1 MESGSELEAETRRKM
16 EALEVLQGVVK
27 RLQPRDDVENE
38 QDLRKMEA
46 AKDVRRLAKEDT
58 EARETLAMLGAIPPL
73 VGMLDSADVN
83 IQEASL
89 YALLNLGVGNDKNKA
104 AIAEAGAVHNMVKL
118 IQTTSLPL
126 SLSEAIVANF
136 LGLSALDANKPV
148 IGSSGAIRFLVETF
162 RNPAASHALAKQDA
176 LRALLN
182 LSIAAE
188 NVPHIVDAG
197 LVPDIVAAVGDMEVS
212 DRLLSVLSN
221 VVSTVEGRR
230 AVRLSQEAIPIL
242 VDVLRWSDSP
252 GCQEKAAYVLM
263 VMAHKAYNDRATMIE
278 AGIVSSL
285 LELTLFGSS
294 LAQKRASRILDC
306 LRVNKGKQV
315 MEGSEAGGAGFSGP
329 AVSAPLCGS
338 RQEEGGLE
346 WDDEAGISEERKA
359 VKSLVQQSLQN
370 NMRRIVR
377 RANLPQDFAPSDHF
391 KTLTATSTSKSL
403 PF

>member
-1 MESGSELEAETRRKM
+1 
-16 EALEVLQGVVK
+16 
-27 RLQPRDDVENE
+27 
-38 QDLRKMEA
+38 
-46 AKDVRRLAKEDT
+46 
-58 EARETLAMLGAIPPL
+58 
-73 VGMLDSADVN
+73 
-83 IQEASL
+83 
-89 YALLNLGVGNDKNKA
+89 
-104 AIAEAGAVHNMVKL
+104 MVKL

-136 LGLSALDANKPV
+136 LGLSALDANKPL
-148 IGSSGAIRFLVETF
+148 IGSSGAIGFLVEIF
-162 RNPAASHALAKQDA
+162 RDPAASHALARQDA

-182 LSIAAE
+182 LSIATE

-197 LVPDIVAAVGDMEVS
+197 LVPDILAAVGDMEVS
-212 DRLLSVLSN
+212 ERLLSVLSN
-221 VVSTVEGRR
+221 VVSTMEGRR
-230 AVRLSQEAIPIL
+230 AVSLSQEAIPIL

-263 VMAHKAYNDRATMIE
+263 VMAHKAYSDRAAMIE
-278 AGIVSSL
+278 AGVVSAL

-306 LRVNKGKQV
+306 LRVNRGKQV
-315 MEGSEAGGAGFSGP
+315 MEGSEAGGAGSSGT

-338 RQEEGGLE
+338 RLEEGELE
-346 WDDEAGISEERKA
+346 WGDEAGISEERKA